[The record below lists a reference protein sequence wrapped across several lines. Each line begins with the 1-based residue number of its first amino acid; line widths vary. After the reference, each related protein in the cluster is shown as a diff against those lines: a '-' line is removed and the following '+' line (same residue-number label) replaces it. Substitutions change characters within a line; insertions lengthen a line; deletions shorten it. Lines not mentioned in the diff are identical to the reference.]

1 MKLVPEVINKFFI
14 SSLIALIATGLRMVG
29 PNLISNGIDDG
40 VLKSDYNYVLQQSLF
55 YFITLVLLYFV
66 TSQALLS
73 IGMVGETYVRRVR
86 EKLFRHM
93 SSLDI
98 NYFEKNKTG
107 VLVARLTSDMQSLN
121 EFAREGASSVITAL
135 LTIFGAVVAVFL
147 VDVQLSIL
155 AFVIMPIL
163 AIATKIFRNYA
174 DTTYWEVREWIGQV
188 LSSLQEGISGVRVIQ
203 AYTDED
209 TQIKRFKNV
218 NKEHFKANMR
228 SARNIAVYFPF
239 LEFTR
244 VSSIATV
251 LWFGSQRISEG
262 TLSVGELVALLFYL
276 NYFFDPLIQLSFNYD
291 TLRSAGSSMKKV
303 FSILDEKPNLS
314 KKGEEFPDNDLE
326 KTVEFDNVSFSYGRE
341 NVLHGVSFSINK
353 GDKIAIVGE
362 TGAGKS
368 TIAKLILR
376 FYLPT
381 NGSMKYFG
389 VDSNDV
395 DEDWVRQ
402 NVAFVP
408 QESFLFRG
416 TIRENLMYSK
426 PDFES
431 LEEELSS
438 IGVLDWFDRYENK
451 LDQEVGERGGNISAG
466 ERQFVALLRAVL
478 AKRKIIVFDEA
489 TANLDIESESS
500 ILDATEKL
508 LAFQTS
514 IVIAHRLETVLNAEK
529 LDLSN
534 AKNAAAMS
542 KGTLSIPLGEYDR
555 AMSTL
560 NTLPNNGWAMWRRGI
575 LKVMSGD
582 LAGAKSEMTSL
593 RKLLAE
599 LNIDENGGLDYV
611 HAIIAAREGDAGSI
625 TSHLSEAFSKSDGA
639 EFKDRVVNDVEF
651 LNYSDAIKAA
661 MN

>member
-1 MKLVPEVINKFFI
+1 MYLLIGIYSWKNRKCKIKLKDKTFSRSMKLVPEVINKFFI

-326 KTVEFDNVSFSYGRE
+326 QTVEFDNVSFSYGRE

-395 DEDWVRQ
+395 DEDWVRE

-529 LDLSN
+529 I
-534 AKNAAAMS
+534 M
-542 KGTLSIPLGEYDR
+542 
-555 AMSTL
+555 
-560 NTLPNNGWAMWRRGI
+560 
-575 LKVMSGD
+575 VM
-582 LAGAKSEMTSL
+582 
-593 RKLLAE
+593 
-599 LNIDENGGLDYV
+599 ENGNLIGFD
-611 HAIIAAREGDAGSI
+611 
-625 TSHLSEAFSKSDGA
+625 SHNNLLKNNQTYKDLFSA
-639 EFKDRVVNDVEF
+639 WNLVND
-651 LNYSDAIKAA
+651 L
-661 MN
+661 